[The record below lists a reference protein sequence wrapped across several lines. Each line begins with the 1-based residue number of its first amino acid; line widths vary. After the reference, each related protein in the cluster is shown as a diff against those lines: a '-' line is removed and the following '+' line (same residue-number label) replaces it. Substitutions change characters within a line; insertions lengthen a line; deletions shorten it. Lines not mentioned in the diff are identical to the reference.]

1 MPEMDGME
9 ATKVIRGKGFNNIS
23 IVAMTASGIK
33 TDREKCLEAR
43 MDGYVGKPIKRE
55 VVFDGNK

>member
-1 MPEMDGME
+1 ME